1 MRYLTLL
8 ALFTAHA
15 SHLALAAPS
24 GLVARADTVYNIG
37 INVGPQF
44 VIKDGRASIGTASGT
59 EEKHDWGGDVLGHV
73 SRKIIVG
80 GLGEQFDSIAGSWIQ
95 EQSFRYEEAFEAD
108 GVKQK
113 AEPFKGVV
121 SQLSLRNRPRAVE
134 WILRDMT
141 DPSSAS

>member
-1 MRYLTLL
+1 MRFLTLL
-8 ALFTAHA
+8 AILTAYA

-24 GLVARADTVYNIG
+24 GLGARADPVYNIG
-37 INVGPQF
+37 INVGPHF

-80 GLGEQFDSIAGSWIQ
+80 GLGEQFDNVAGSWIE

-108 GVKQK
+108 GVKKK
-113 AEPFKGVV
+113 AEPFKGVI
-121 SQLSLRNRPRAVE
+121 SRLSVRNR
-134 WILRDMT
+134 LRGL
-141 DPSSAS
+141 P